1 MFAGLR
7 KRKGLCWICLE
18 ESTLNRSWTRHEC
31 GCKLDIHKDCYFK
44 WLFDL
49 NKSSQQGKWAPDCG
63 FEPFQDELKRK
74 ICNAIDC
81 HRDFQ
86 KTIPPTEMIGS
97 LPLFWEFWAGTADM
111 SVILIG
117 NILGFDSF
125 VRYPYV
131 QAELPI
137 EIAPCPQCKKPIVAK
152 PVKFTSTSWVLSLAY
167 RLKKIISGATMLTV
181 LAFSTLNIGKWT
193 FKLGLWQLR
202 CLFPEKVLRTL
213 LDVSTTKA
221 LDVYG
226 ETMHGRMSV
235 PNVTQ
240 FLVFGFPLYLI
251 ALRGSFP
258 ALKKLQWIYSLVFTV
273 RAGHYAGK
281 SPNIVS
287 NIVSAAN
294 LLVLFHSTIVSPT
307 LTRLYELMVKS
318 VRPYFCV
325 TSDYRD
331 IFPSDEYANVIVETS
346 WSDVIFES
354 TLWPLVGGLLGGKL
368 FDAFVWL
375 QDKLSYQCT
384 PSGSPNEV
392 RMVFNVLGCGILSV
406 ARQTFNLYLT
416 YLRIQELK
424 QIQETF
430 EECPQ

>member
-1 MFAGLR
+1 
-7 KRKGLCWICLE
+7 
-18 ESTLNRSWTRHEC
+18 
-31 GCKLDIHKDCYFK
+31 
-44 WLFDL
+44 
-49 NKSSQQGKWAPDCG
+49 
-63 FEPFQDELKRK
+63 
-74 ICNAIDC
+74 
-81 HRDFQ
+81 
-86 KTIPPTEMIGS
+86 
-97 LPLFWEFWAGTADM
+97 
-111 SVILIG
+111 
-117 NILGFDSF
+117 
-125 VRYPYV
+125 
-131 QAELPI
+131 
-137 EIAPCPQCKKPIVAK
+137 
-152 PVKFTSTSWVLSLAY
+152 
-167 RLKKIISGATMLTV
+167 
-181 LAFSTLNIGKWT
+181 
-193 FKLGLWQLR
+193 
-202 CLFPEKVLRTL
+202 
-213 LDVSTTKA
+213 
-221 LDVYG
+221 
-226 ETMHGRMSV
+226 MHGRMSV

-325 TSDYRD
+325 TSDYMD

>member
-86 KTIPPTEMIGS
+86 KTIPPTEMTGS

-152 PVKFTSTSWVLSLAY
+152 PVKFTST
-167 RLKKIISGATMLTV
+167 RG
-181 LAFSTLNIGKWT
+181 FC
-193 FKLGLWQLR
+193 LW
-202 CLFPEKVLRTL
+202 
-213 LDVSTTKA
+213 
-221 LDVYG
+221 
-226 ETMHGRMSV
+226 
-235 PNVTQ
+235 
-240 FLVFGFPLYLI
+240 LI
-251 ALRGSFP
+251 
-258 ALKKLQWIYSLVFTV
+258 
-273 RAGHYAGK
+273 
-281 SPNIVS
+281 
-287 NIVSAAN
+287 
-294 LLVLFHSTIVSPT
+294 
-307 LTRLYELMVKS
+307 
-318 VRPYFCV
+318 
-325 TSDYRD
+325 D
-331 IFPSDEYANVIVETS
+331 
-346 WSDVIFES
+346 
-354 TLWPLVGGLLGGKL
+354 
-368 FDAFVWL
+368 
-375 QDKLSYQCT
+375 
-384 PSGSPNEV
+384 
-392 RMVFNVLGCGILSV
+392 
-406 ARQTFNLYLT
+406 
-416 YLRIQELK
+416 
-424 QIQETF
+424 
-430 EECPQ
+430 